1 METVIHDETP
11 DRLGSLTDAV
21 QAALAELA
29 ERNAVART
37 WARDHTLWRE
47 DPTEISD
54 RLGWLT
60 VVPDM
65 VTRLDELRATCADVS
80 EAQPAGDALGPE
92 RPGAG
97 GAKSGNHDVEARA
110 ARSAAAGA
118 GSTSDVD
125 QVLLAG
131 MGGSSLFPEVVARS
145 TASGGGAPTLHVLDT
160 TDPGA
165 IARLGRELAPE
176 RTLVIAASKSGT
188 TLETRSH
195 LAWAWDRHPDPARFA
210 VITDPGSELAAL
222 AAERGFAATF
232 ENPPDIG
239 GRYSALS
246 LFGLVPAIL
255 AGADVDGLL
264 ASASGITEALRTP
277 PSANPAARLAATM
290 AAAVRAGRDKLT
302 LVVPEHLA
310 TFGLWL
316 EQLLAESTGKDG
328 TGIVP
333 VVGEPLGYPPVY
345 GEDRLFVAVGE
356 PGPAAEPLD
365 ALADAGHPV
374 VRLGCGG
381 SFADL
386 GEQVLL
392 WEFATALAG
401 ALLGIHPFDQPDV
414 AAAKAATSRVLAE
427 GRPDLPLTPLAELL
441 DQVGGGDY
449 LAIQAFVDPGPSGRG
464 SGQHVSAAVAGI
476 ESARVALRD
485 RLGVATTLGL
495 GPRFLHSTGQ
505 LHKGGPNRGVF
516 VQVLGDAGVD
526 VPIPGEDYGFAAL
539 EQAQADGD
547 LLTLHERKRRA
558 GRVRLDELLEVS

>member
-1 METVIHDETP
+1 VILDETP
-11 DRLGSLTDAV
+11 DHLGSLTDAI
-21 QAALAELA
+21 QAALNELT
-29 ERNAVART
+29 ERDAVART
-37 WARDHTLWRE
+37 WARDHTLWSE

-65 VTRLDELRATCADVS
+65 VTRLDRIRATCADI
-80 EAQPAGDALGPE
+80 
-92 RPGAG
+92 
-97 GAKSGNHDVEARA
+97 A
-110 ARSAAAGA
+110 A
-118 GSTSDVD
+118 DVD
-125 QVLLAG
+125 HVLLAG

-145 TASGGGAPTLHVLDT
+145 TPAAASSPRLHVLDT
-160 TDPGA
+160 TDPAA
-165 IARLGRELAPE
+165 IARLAGELPPE
-176 RTLVIAASKSGT
+176 RTLHIASSKSGT
-188 TLETRSH
+188 TVETRSH

-222 AAERGFAATF
+222 ARERGFAAVF

-255 AGADVDGLL
+255 AGADVEGLL
-264 ASASGITEALRTP
+264 ASASGITEALRTAP
-277 PSANPAARLAATM
+277 AANPGARLAAAM
-290 AAAVRAGRDKLT
+290 AAAVRAGRDKLSV
-302 LVVPEHLA
+302 VVPDDLA

-333 VVGEPLGYPPVY
+333 VVGEPLGDPAVY
-345 GEDRLFVAVGE
+345 GEDRLFVAVAQPE
-356 PGPAAEPLD
+356 PEAAARLD
-365 ALADAGHPV
+365 ALAAAGHPV
-374 VRLGCGG
+374 VAVGG
-381 SFADL
+381 GGTFADL

-392 WEFATALAG
+392 WELATALAG
-401 ALLGIHPFDQPDV
+401 ALLGINPFDQPDV
-414 AAAKAATSRVLAE
+414 AAAKAATSRVLGK
-427 GRPDLPLTPLAELL
+427 GRPDLPLSPLTELL
-441 DQVGGGDY
+441 DQVEPGDY
-449 LAIQAFVDPGPSGRG
+449 LAIQAFVDPASPVVGD
-464 SGQHVSAAVAGI
+464 I
-476 ESARVALRD
+476 EAARVALRD
-485 RLGVATTLGL
+485 RLGVATTVGL

-516 VQVLGDAGVD
+516 VQVVGEARAD

-558 GRVRLDELLEVS
+558 GRVRIEELLEAS

>member
-1 METVIHDETP
+1 VIHDETP

-65 VTRLDELRATCADVS
+65 VTRLDELRTTCADI
-80 EAQPAGDALGPE
+80 
-92 RPGAG
+92 
-97 GAKSGNHDVEARA
+97 
-110 ARSAAAGA
+110 SA
-118 GSTSDVD
+118 DVD
-125 QVLLAG
+125 DVLLAG

-145 TASGGGAPTLHVLDT
+145 APSGGAPALHVLDT
-160 TDPGA
+160 TDPAA

-222 AAERGFAATF
+222 AAERGFAAAF

-264 ASASGITEALRTP
+264 ASASGITEALQTAP
-277 PSANPAARLAATM
+277 PANPAAQLAATM

-302 LVVPEHLA
+302 LVVPENLA

-333 VVGEPLGYPPVY
+333 VVGEPLGDPSVY
-345 GEDRLFVAVGE
+345 GEDRMFVAVGE
-356 PGPAAEPLD
+356 PGPAAGPLD

-374 VRLGCGG
+374 VRLGSGG

-392 WEFATALAG
+392 WELATALAG

-427 GRPDLPLTPLAELL
+427 GRPDLPLAPLAELL

-449 LAIQAFVDPGPSGRG
+449 LAIQAFVDPGPSDRG
-464 SGQHVSAAVAGI
+464 GHGSAAVAGI

-505 LHKGGPNRGVF
+505 LHKGGPNQGVF
-516 VQVLGDAGVD
+516 VQVLGDAADD

-547 LLTLHERKRRA
+547 LLTLHERQRRA